1 MNGASASSMKRYLTL
16 LLAWGLLVS
25 GFVAPDTKAAT
36 FPTNLTGSYEADLV
50 FSSVTYG
57 KIGFTVNASGV
68 ATGKL
73 DMPNGKSYP
82 FSVQLTADGG
92 SAFNDLKVI
101 VKGPFPL
108 GAQNLQ
114 MINLRVYTD
123 GSVTGA
129 TQSMITGIPALMTMA
144 NGVRLASFTG
154 KGESVAPWQG
164 AYTVVF
170 SDPTPAGEGVPTG
183 SGYAS
188 AVVLPNGQMTLKG
201 KLADG
206 TVLNATLK
214 PTVEGAYRL
223 LALPY
228 KAGGFFSAE
237 LALTK
242 GDDDRYRVTDGDA
255 VWQKAANPKDK
266 AFRAGFGPVVL
277 TVSAE
282 PWIKPAA
289 GQSLADLIGASGK
302 QISFSLSGAG
312 LDEEGEY
319 LGQFPSKLE
328 ISVKN
333 ELLPVFGD
341 VYAPTTAAA
350 WAKLWKVKINPV
362 TGVYTGTLNLRD
374 LIQTAVEGSG
384 SGAKYTPVK
393 FVNRKITIEGVL
405 VRDFNDAS
413 APFRAEGFF
422 LLPPLVKT
430 DPTTAGGAEASGP
443 LEPVGTGGPVIG
455 AISPGTPGTY
465 TINIRQLANS
475 VELPGGLPV
484 TVTGSMKNIPAN
496 GASVSFTIAP
506 DLSSVTFNGRKIPL
520 VGDSRPTAL
529 VFSDASKKNYKNT
542 LTVTVYLNTT
552 TGRPTGVGAM
562 YTQLLSATYTLGGR
576 KFSAFYPGVAL
587 YDSPT
592 TPVKTQ

>member
-1 MNGASASSMKRYLTL
+1 MKRYLSL

-25 GFVAPDTKAAT
+25 AFLSAGNKAAAQT
-36 FPTNLTGSYEADLV
+36 FPANLTGSYEADLI

-57 KIGFTVNASGV
+57 KIEFTVSTKGV

-73 DMPNGKSYP
+73 AMPNGKSYP
-82 FSVQLTADGG
+82 FSAQLTADGG
-92 SAFNDLKVI
+92 SAFKNLHVV

-108 GAQNLQ
+108 GPQNLQ
-114 MINLRVYTD
+114 MNLRVYTD

-129 TQSMITGIPALMTMA
+129 TQSMISGIPALLTMA

-154 KGESVAPWQG
+154 KGDSVAPWQG
-164 AYTVVF
+164 TYTVAF
-170 SDPTPAGEGVPTG
+170 SDPTPAGAGVPTG

-188 AVVLPNGQMTLKG
+188 AAILPNGQMKLAG

-206 TVLNATLK
+206 TGISGTFK
-214 PTVEGAYRL
+214 PTADGVYRVL
-223 LALPY
+223 ILPY

-237 LALTK
+237 LAFIK
-242 GDDDRYRVTDGDA
+242 GGDNRYRVVGGEA
-255 VWQKAANPKDK
+255 VWQKSANLKDK
-266 AFRAGFGPVVL
+266 TFRTGFGPVVVD
-277 TVSAE
+277 VSAE
-282 PWIKPAA
+282 LWIKPVA
-289 GQSLADLIGASGK
+289 GQTLAGILSATGK
-302 QISFSLSGAG
+302 QISFSLYGAG
-312 LDEEGEY
+312 LDDEGEY
-319 LGQFPSKLE
+319 LGQFPEKLE

-374 LIQTAVEGSG
+374 LVQTAAVGSG

-393 FVNRKITIEGVL
+393 FVNRKIVIEGIL
-405 VRDFNDAS
+405 VRDFDNAS
-413 APFRAEGFF
+413 EPFRAEGFF

-430 DPTTAGGAEASGP
+430 DPTTAGGVEASGP

-465 TINIRQLANS
+465 TMNARLLSSS

-484 TVTGSMKNIPAN
+484 TVTGSMKNVPAA

-506 DLSSVTFNGRKIPL
+506 DLSYVIFNGRKVPL
-520 VGDSRPTAL
+520 VADSRPTAL
-529 VFSDASKKNYKNT
+529 LFSDASAKNYKNT

-562 YTQLLSATYTLGGR
+562 YVQLLSAKYSLAGR
-576 KFSAFYPGVAL
+576 TFSAFYPGVNV
-587 YDSPT
+587 YDTASA
-592 TPVKTQ
+592 PVKTQ